1 MLAYNSCEKTFRTPK
16 DLNKHALNNVEVES
30 CPQNVNAWEL
40 TSNDITEVQ
49 THTLGHGEEETRYHG
64 GNLFADLKVH
74 VNTMESDEFENVAES
89 TRLTLSMPNS
99 LENGEETIQCNECNY
114 AC

>member
-1 MLAYNSCEKTFRTPK
+1 MKELKSFKSPNIVDSLLTSQTPVVLAYNSCEKTFRTPK

-49 THTLGHGEEETRYHG
+49 THTLGHGEEDTRYH
-64 GNLFADLKVH
+64 
-74 VNTMESDEFENVAES
+74 E
-89 TRLTLSMPNS
+89 
-99 LENGEETIQCNECNY
+99 
-114 AC
+114 